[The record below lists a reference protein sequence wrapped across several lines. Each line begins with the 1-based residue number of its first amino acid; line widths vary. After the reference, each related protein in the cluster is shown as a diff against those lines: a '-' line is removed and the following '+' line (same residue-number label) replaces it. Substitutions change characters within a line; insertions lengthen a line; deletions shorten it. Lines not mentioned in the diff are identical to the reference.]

1 LPSGL
6 GKKHKIIWL
15 TNCNQMHDKNMG
27 FLPYLSAQAEK
38 NIDVKAYPVKKAIPN
53 DEINHSDLQYRLY
66 FDIQLYKDVGS

>member
-1 LPSGL
+1 
-6 GKKHKIIWL
+6 
-15 TNCNQMHDKNMG
+15 MHDKNMG